1 MTETRIDIIDIKG
14 TDKIEVLRLLLNFAT
29 KKNWFFETPRNFT
42 YSEVKTLFD
51 KNDTKYFN
59 VIEGR
64 VIKVNLNGNII
75 NLRHYIQAN
84 GQAILFQLKQQTN
97 ERKENHNKGK

>member
-1 MTETRIDIIDIKG
+1 MDVIRIDISG
-14 TDKIEVLRLLLNFAT
+14 LDKVEVLRLLLNFAT
-29 KKNWFFETPRNFT
+29 KKNWFFDKPRNFS
-42 YSEVKTLFD
+42 YSEVKSLFD
-51 KNDTKYFN
+51 RNDVKYFN

-75 NLRHYIQAN
+75 NLTSYTKAN

-97 ERKENHNKGK
+97 ERNENNDKRK